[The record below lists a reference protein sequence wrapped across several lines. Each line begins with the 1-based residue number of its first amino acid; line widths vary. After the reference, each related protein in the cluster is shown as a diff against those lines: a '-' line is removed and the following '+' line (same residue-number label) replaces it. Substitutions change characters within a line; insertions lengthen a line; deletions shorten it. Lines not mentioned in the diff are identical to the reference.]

1 MIVRRHVF
9 NIFASRSVTRVVMM
23 IAIGLCHGMMC
34 IRLVILELVGV
45 VLSERRVEVLLLVWP
60 VIMLVKYHSNAES
73 GQIVR
78 TLCSAGAV

>member
-9 NIFASRSVTRVVMM
+9 NIFASWSVTRVVMM
-23 IAIGLCHGMMC
+23 IAIGLCYGMMR